1 MFRDKDSEEPVIV
14 DFGLAVG
21 ADDDDYIFYRCGTPG
36 YLSPEVM
43 NLQKNEKISPV
54 SDVFSAGVVFH
65 TLLMGRYLFEGKEGR
80 AVFENNRAMKFDLG
94 RPEYG
99 NVDQCAVDLLRR
111 MLAVEASDRITA
123 SGCGEH
129 EFLKEE
135 AGLEEEKNEVSP
147 ASTNEDYHF

>member
-1 MFRDKDSEEPVIV
+1 MFREKSSDEPVIV

-36 YLSPEVM
+36 YLSPEVV
-43 NLQKNEKISPV
+43 NLQKNEKIGPV

-65 TLLMGRYLFEGKEGR
+65 TLLMGRYLFEGKE
-80 AVFENNRAMKFDLG
+80 AKEVFENNRTMNFDLS

-99 NVDQCAVDLLRR
+99 KVDQCAFDLMRQ
-111 MLAVEASDRITA
+111 MLEIEASDRITA
-123 SGCGEH
+123 SGCCKH

-135 AGLEEEKNEVSP
+135 ESIEEEKIEVSP
-147 ASTNEDYHF
+147 ASTNEDFHF